1 MSTQVA
7 FPLVRGYKRRA
18 ETALPGRVARVVL
31 YGSRARGDARA
42 DSDWDVAVFL
52 RGGATAR
59 DLTALADA
67 AYDPIEDSGE
77 FIQPVAL
84 PLEAAGAEAGFAR
97 RIRAEGIAV

>member
-1 MSTQVA
+1 MSTQGE
-7 FPLVRGYKRRA
+7 FPLVREYKRRA

-67 AYDPIEDSGE
+67 AYDLIEDSGE

-84 PLEAAGAEAGFAR
+84 PLEGDGAEASFAR

>member
-1 MSTQVA
+1 
-7 FPLVRGYKRRA
+7 
-18 ETALPGRVARVVL
+18 VARVVL
-31 YGSRARGDARA
+31 YGSRARGDARS

-67 AYDPIEDSGE
+67 AYDLIEASGE

-84 PLEAAGAEAGFAR
+84 PLEQAEADVGLAR
-97 RIRAEGIAV
+97 RIRSEGVAV